1 MKKNVIF
8 IFVFTFVL
16 SSCATLFTGT
26 KQTVQID
33 SEPPGAKVLVDG
45 IDRGY
50 TPIGVS
56 LKKGSDGQMVTLKYE
71 GYKDKSFQ
79 PETTFNGVAVIN
91 LLNLL
96 FWGIDAATGA
106 VWKYDPKYYKI
117 ELEKVGE

>member
-1 MKKNVIF
+1 MKNSAIF

-79 PETTFNGVAVIN
+79 PETTFNGVAALN
-91 LLNLL
+91 LINLL

-117 ELEKVGE
+117 ELEKAGE

>member
-1 MKKNVIF
+1 MKIF
-8 IFVFTFVL
+8 GILIVGATLFL
-16 SSCATLFTGT
+16 SSCATIFTGT

-79 PETTFNGVAVIN
+79 PETTFNGVAALN
-91 LLNLL
+91 LLNIL

-117 ELEKVGE
+117 EMEKVGE